1 MPNVNNGIMLQDKAR
16 YIDKWKPPNVSCSN
30 FDSVVPNMASTEG
43 ELFKHALH
51 KSLQK
56 LNKAEI
62 EIKEKQYQALLSIVK
77 YNKDTICVLP
87 TGYGKSL
94 TYNRK

>member
-1 MPNVNNGIMLQDKAR
+1 MSTMVPCYKTKHAILINESPLMYRVPTLT
-16 YIDKWKPPNVSCSN
+16 
-30 FDSVVPNMASTEG
+30 VVPNMASTEG
-43 ELFKHALH
+43 ELFKYALY

-77 YNKDTICVLP
+77 DNKDTICVLP
-87 TGYGKSL
+87 TCYGKSL